1 MVLLEWRQEFS
12 VSVSEMDEQHK
23 LLINVI
29 NELGES
35 INNGSDRNALKPI
48 LDQLLDYTAY
58 HFVTEEKLLE
68 RYEYPGLIKQKQE
81 HETLTWQVLDLRSR
95 YDAGEGVKP
104 MEVLGFLTGWLKK
117 HLLESDKQYGPY
129 LNSKGVF

>member
-1 MVLLEWRQEFS
+1 MILLEWRKEFS

-23 LLINVI
+23 HLISMI
-29 NELGES
+29 NEVGES
-35 INNGSDRNALKPI
+35 INNGSDRDALKPI

-68 RYEYPGLIKQKQE
+68 RYEYPGLLKQKRE
-81 HETLTWQVLDLRSR
+81 HEALTWRVLDLRSR
-95 YDAGEGVKP
+95 YDAGEGIKP
-104 MEVLGFLTGWLKK
+104 MEVLGLLTGWLKN
-117 HLLESDKQYGPY
+117 HLLESDKQYGSY